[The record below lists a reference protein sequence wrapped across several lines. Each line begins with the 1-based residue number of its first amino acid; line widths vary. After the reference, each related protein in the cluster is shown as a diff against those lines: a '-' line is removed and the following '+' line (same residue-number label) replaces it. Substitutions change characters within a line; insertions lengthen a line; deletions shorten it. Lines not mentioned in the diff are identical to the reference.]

1 MLRDYQRRTIDQL
14 YAWFDRN
21 ATGNPCLVLPTG
33 SGKSHIIAA
42 LCKRVLQEWPDSQIL
57 MLTHVKELIEQNV
70 EKLRQHWPD
79 VPVGIYSAS
88 IGKKQLG
95 EPITFAGIQ
104 SVRKKAAL
112 LGHIDLVLVD
122 ECHLIAHKD
131 QGGYRSLLADLLA
144 INPRLRV
151 VGLTATPY
159 RLGHGMITDEPAI
172 FRELI
177 EPTNILELVR
187 LGHLAPLRSKHT
199 TAQLDTSGVHKRG
212 GEFIEAELQ
221 AAVDTADQ
229 NNSVVREIIKLAGDR
244 KA

>member
-1 MLRDYQRRTIDQL
+1 VLRDYQQRTIDQL
-14 YAWFDRN
+14 YTWFDRN
-21 ATGNPCLVLPTG
+21 GTGNPCLVLPTG

-112 LGHIDLVLVD
+112 LGHVDLVLVD
-122 ECHLIAHKD
+122 ECHL
-131 QGGYRSLLADLLA
+131 SL
-144 INPRLRV
+144 I
-151 VGLTATPY
+151 
-159 RLGHGMITDEPAI
+159 HI
-172 FRELI
+172 
-177 EPTNILELVR
+177 
-187 LGHLAPLRSKHT
+187 
-199 TAQLDTSGVHKRG
+199 
-212 GEFIEAELQ
+212 
-221 AAVDTADQ
+221 
-229 NNSVVREIIKLAGDR
+229 
-244 KA
+244 